1 MTSIT
6 NRQCVSS
13 PQHAHWKFN
22 LFDLPGFG
30 GQRHMATRARG
41 RPAQSA
47 VADDALLDSVLQS
60 FGENGYDGT
69 SVREIARRLGVSH
82 NLIPQRYG
90 SKENLWYAAVD
101 YGFGRLRNDLKR
113 EAKALGTDELLVL
126 RGLMLSFIEIN
137 ALHPSLLQIINQEA
151 SQPGPRL
158 DYLFDTYIKPVR
170 DFGERWLNYLVDAG
184 RLEPISVSLR
194 YFLMTHGAGG
204 LFALP
209 ALTTRLGKGV
219 KTKRKIPVR
228 KRAEQA
234 ISVIFD
240 GLLPR

>member
-1 MTSIT
+1 MP
-6 NRQCVSS
+6 N
-13 PQHAHWKFN
+13 
-22 LFDLPGFG
+22 
-30 GQRHMATRARG
+30 RARG

-47 VADDALLDSVLQS
+47 VADDVLLDAVLQS

-82 NLIPQRYG
+82 NLIPQRFG

-101 YGFGRLRNDLKR
+101 HGFGRLSSDLKR
-113 EAKALGTDELLVL
+113 EAQSLGTDELLVL
-126 RGLMLSFIEIN
+126 RGLILSFIEIN

-158 DYLFDTYIKPVR
+158 DYLFNTYIKPVR
-170 DFGERWLNYLVDAG
+170 DFGEKWLNFLVDAG
-184 RLEPISVSLR
+184 RLEPISVSLL

-219 KTKRKIPVR
+219 KSKAKASIREQ
-228 KRAEQA
+228 AEQA
-234 ISVIFD
+234 VSVIFD